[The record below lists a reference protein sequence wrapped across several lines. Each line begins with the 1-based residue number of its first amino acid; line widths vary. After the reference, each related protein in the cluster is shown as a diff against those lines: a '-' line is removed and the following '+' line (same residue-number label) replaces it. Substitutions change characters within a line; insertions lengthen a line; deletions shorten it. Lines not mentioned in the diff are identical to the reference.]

1 MIQNRRY
8 NRAVCKRSLW
18 GAVTAVGIAA
28 MLWCQ
33 PFTSLAD
40 STGTVKVASV
50 KIREKADA
58 TSEVIG
64 SASGNAKVT
73 ITDEVQDASGA
84 LWYQVSV
91 DGDKTGYIR
100 ADLIEKDG
108 GDSPSQGTDS
118 DDTAG
123 DQAAA
128 AEGAQEPS
136 GATAQAEQ
144 SVDAQ
149 YASVHVEA
157 VKVRSA
163 PSTNDTVVD
172 RLPENAQVVISGKSN
187 GADGKEWYYVTFTG
201 TDETAKSG
209 FIRSDLLTPGD
220 MVSVPEE
227 PEPAEPEAPAEPVQP
242 VNNDYELMY
251 ETEQDG
257 SYAWYL
263 YDHTQGGGDKKR
275 VDQLLAAVNKPEEE
289 TTDDAKTLVKQR
301 IAIVALVVLS
311 VLLIIA
317 VIIMALKLRD
327 VYYEDYEDDE
337 EDEEDEEEPEPEA
350 PSARRRRTQEEDRQ
364 DRRRESQPDERAA
377 RSRRREAQ
385 EDEMPQRRRRTE
397 EVQEAPVRRRR
408 RPENGGDTEA
418 AERQARRRAA
428 REMRERDERE
438 EEDTVR
444 SAPKRKTKN
453 FLLDDDEF
461 EFEFLSM
468 DDRD

>member
-1 MIQNRRY
+1 MEENMIQNRRY
-8 NRAVCKRSLW
+8 NRAVGKRSLW

-40 STGTVKVASV
+40 FTGTVKVASV

-91 DGDKTGYIR
+91 DGDKSGYIR

-108 GDSPSQGTDS
+108 GDSPSQGTDA

-136 GATAQAEQ
+136 GATVQAEQ

-201 TDETAKSG
+201 TDGTAKNG

-220 MVSVPEE
+220 MVPVPEE
-227 PEPAEPEAPAEPVQP
+227 PEPAEPEAPAEPERP
-242 VNNDYELMY
+242 VNNDYELVY

-275 VDQLLAAVNKPEEE
+275 VDQLLAAVNTPEEE

-301 IAIVALVVLS
+301 IVIVALVVLS

-337 EDEEDEEEPEPEA
+337 EEEEEPEPEA

-364 DRRRESQPDERAA
+364 DRRRESRPDERAV
-377 RSRRREAQ
+377 RSRRRETQ

-397 EVQEAPVRRRR
+397 EAQETPVRRRR
-408 RPENGGDTEA
+408 PVNEGDTEA

-428 REMRERDERE
+428 REARERDERE
-438 EEDTVR
+438 EENNVR
-444 SAPKRKTKN
+444 TAPKRKTKN

>member
-1 MIQNRRY
+1 MTQNRRY
-8 NRAVCKRSLW
+8 NGAVCKRILW
-18 GAVTAVGIAA
+18 GVATAAGVVLA
-28 MLWCQ
+28 LWGHSL
-33 PFTSLAD
+33 TSLAD

-64 SASGNAKVT
+64 SASGNETVT
-73 ITDEVQDASGA
+73 ITDEVQDSAGK

-91 DGDKTGYIR
+91 DGGKTGYIR
-100 ADLIEKDG
+100 ADLIAKEG
-108 GDSPSQGTDS
+108 GDSSSQGTDA
-118 DDTAG
+118 DNTAG
-123 DQAAA
+123 DQAPAA
-128 AEGAQEPS
+128 DGAQEPS
-136 GATAQAEQ
+136 GATASAEQ
-144 SVDAQ
+144 QMDAQ

-157 VKVRSA
+157 VKVRAA

-172 RLPENAQVVISGKSN
+172 RLAQNAQVVISGKSN

-201 TDETAKSG
+201 TDGSAKCG

-220 MVSVPEE
+220 MVPAPEE
-227 PEPAEPEAPAEPVQP
+227 PEAEEPEEPVEP
-242 VNNDYELMY
+242 EETVNKDYELVY
-251 ETEQDG
+251 ETEPDG

-275 VDQLLAAVNKPEEE
+275 VDQLLAAADAPEDEKPE
-289 TTDDAKTLVKQR
+289 DAKVLVKQR
-301 IAIVALVVLS
+301 IAIVALVVLA

-337 EDEEDEEEPEPEA
+337 EEEEEPVAETPA
-350 PSARRRRTQEEDRQ
+350 ARRRRAQEDEPQR
-364 DRRRESQPDERAA
+364 DRRREPQTDERTA
-377 RSRRREAQ
+377 RGRRREAQ
-385 EDEMPQRRRRTE
+385 EEEAPQRRRRQE
-397 EVQEAPVRRRR
+397 EAQEAPVRRRR
-408 RPENGGDTEA
+408 RPENDEEAEA

-428 REMRERDERE
+428 REARERGERE
-438 EEDTVR
+438 EAAERT
-444 SAPKRKTKN
+444 SAKRRTKN